1 MRIYDMAVVAQAHD
15 MCADMNDMN
24 VLSNDWRQAQ
34 HSARVAYGLLE
45 CGAVEALLSW
55 LQVASGGVGAEQV
68 AVRVHAIEALKALEG
83 DPTIGADVTAR
94 LSNSTLWSDAKG
106 QRHDLF
112 LAATGGRDLL
122 LTGPWVHA
130 PAHSVSHQPAD
141 DEAHHPPADTA
152 SPSPQPRGLPRGTL

>member
-1 MRIYDMAVVAQAHD
+1 MRVCDMVVVAQANDLCVD
-15 MCADMNDMN
+15 MCADM
-24 VLSNDWRQAQ
+24 LSNDCRQAQ

-94 LSNSTLWSDAKG
+94 LSNSEIWSDAKG

-112 LAATGGRDLL
+112 LATTGGRDLL
-122 LTGPWVHA
+122 LTGPCVHA
-130 PAHSVSHQPAD
+130 VSHQSLA